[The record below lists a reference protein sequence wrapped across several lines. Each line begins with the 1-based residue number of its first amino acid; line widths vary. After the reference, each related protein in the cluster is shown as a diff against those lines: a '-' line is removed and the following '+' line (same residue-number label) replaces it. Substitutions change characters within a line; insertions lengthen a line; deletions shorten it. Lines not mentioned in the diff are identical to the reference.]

1 MTILNHLPKLRPHAF
16 RVEGLKP
23 HRHYHVRFDGVED
36 PEKRRGSFTTCASLA
51 APRRP
56 QPGDDVDGC
65 GGSLTAPYQ
74 KSFRGL
80 CLSRDTPATDKTSAA
95 DGSALLSACRE
106 ALDEAF
112 AGTDCVFHLGGQV
125 NLDAVQADAA
135 GVLAQAENAYVRG
148 DEARAGMLEDRAMQ
162 RLRDAY
168 RTHWNLPGTREVLSR
183 GGRVTVPGD
192 ADLGNTLLRNST
204 EGYVRRTL
212 RRMTQRVYR
221 EYQRQ
226 LWEPLLP
233 TAEAAVSYATAAVDS
248 TTLRFGATHPW
259 GATPGVAA
267 EARRGCAPVSS
278 HGEWHFHQW
287 CGGAV
292 GLFALDTKHERL
304 YNEGACLI
312 GEDQW
317 AALDAALDAPGL
329 RCAYVASD
337 TPFVDRSFA
346 DAAALAASDPNFSHT
361 WPARGDEL
369 LRLFQR
375 LEDWE
380 AGHAAR
386 RAFLLSGGTPCA
398 LQTELALRGAGN
410 ATAAALRA
418 AAPAPAPPAQPRRQL
433 LIHACGPVTAPSDK
447 PDFELRGTLNA
458 DYTYAHTA
466 TKRQSVS
473 IVMATWDAESA
484 QMACA
489 VVPPDGTRF
498 YAVSFLLRRRPGP
511 VRSHVDAVAATPN
524 KINAGNKPTPPT
536 GGLPP
541 PRRPAWL
548 RELVAHGGPTP
559 KADESFEEE
568 MLRGYLKVGPVRAD
582 LEAVFGDVGPGQ
594 DGPRHYAKK
603 AFGPLSHYWHNYA
616 PSQIRELCA
625 PPSVLSIEAVAARW
639 EKSGLADGFAGTTL
653 ALMDARAFVVFA
665 GECFRFG
672 LVVSGRVALSAAE
685 ASRVRFSS

>member
-1 MTILNHLPKLRPHAF
+1 MSFSR
-16 RVEGLKP
+16 
-23 HRHYHVRFDGVED
+23 HRRAIDAHR
-36 PEKRRGSFTTCASLA
+36 SLYA
-51 APRRP
+51 
-56 QPGDDVDGC
+56 

-80 CLSRDTPATDKTSAA
+80 CLARDAPATDSTSAA
-95 DGSALLSACRE
+95 DGAALLSACRE

-148 DEARAGMLEDRAMQ
+148 DEAQAGMLEDRAMQ

-183 GGRVTVPGD
+183 GGRVMVPGD
-192 ADLGNTLLRNST
+192 ADLGSTLLRNST

-292 GLFALDTKHERL
+292 GLFAFDTKHERL
-304 YNEGACLI
+304 YNSGSCLI
-312 GEDQW
+312 GADQW

-329 RCAYVASD
+329 RCVYVASD

-346 DAAALAASDPNFSHT
+346 DAAALAVSDPNFSHT

-369 LRLFQR
+369 MRLFQR

-380 AGHAAR
+380 AGGQR
-386 RAFLLSGGTPCA
+386 RAFLLSG
-398 LQTELALRGAGN
+398 LD
-410 ATAAALRA
+410 
-418 AAPAPAPPAQPRRQL
+418 PA
-433 LIHACGPVTAPSDK
+433 S
-447 PDFELRGTLNA
+447 F
-458 DYTYAHTA
+458 
-466 TKRQSVS
+466 SV
-473 IVMATWDAESA
+473 
-484 QMACA
+484 
-489 VVPPDGTRF
+489 R
-498 YAVSFLLRRRPGP
+498 
-511 VRSHVDAVAATPN
+511 
-524 KINAGNKPTPPT
+524 
-536 GGLPP
+536 
-541 PRRPAWL
+541 
-548 RELVAHGGPTP
+548 
-559 KADESFEEE
+559 
-568 MLRGYLKVGPVRAD
+568 
-582 LEAVFGDVGPGQ
+582 
-594 DGPRHYAKK
+594 
-603 AFGPLSHYWHNYA
+603 
-616 PSQIRELCA
+616 
-625 PPSVLSIEAVAARW
+625 
-639 EKSGLADGFAGTTL
+639 
-653 ALMDARAFVVFA
+653 
-665 GECFRFG
+665 
-672 LVVSGRVALSAAE
+672 
-685 ASRVRFSS
+685 

>member
-1 MTILNHLPKLRPHAF
+1 MPSN
-16 RVEGLKP
+16 
-23 HRHYHVRFDGVED
+23 
-36 PEKRRGSFTTCASLA
+36 
-51 APRRP
+51 
-56 QPGDDVDGC
+56 
-65 GGSLTAPYQ
+65 
-74 KSFRGL
+74 
-80 CLSRDTPATDKTSAA
+80 TSAA
-95 DGSALLSACRE
+95 R
-106 ALDEAF
+106 
-112 AGTDCVFHLGGQV
+112 V

-148 DEARAGMLEDRAMQ
+148 DEAQAGMLEDRAMQ

-183 GGRVTVPGD
+183 GGRVMVPGD
-192 ADLGNTLLRNST
+192 ADLGRTLLRNST

-304 YNEGACLI
+304 YNGGACLI
-312 GEDQW
+312 GDDQW

-329 RCAYVASD
+329 RCVYVASD

-346 DAAALAASDPNFSHT
+346 DAAALAAQDAHFSHT

-369 LRLFQR
+369 MRLCGCLGGRRTAAILHTDCFS
-375 LEDWE
+375 LSGGG
-380 AGHAAR
+380 ASAR

-410 ATAAALRA
+410 ATAAGRLRA

-433 LIHACGPVTAPSDK
+433 LIHACGPVTAFSSVLSELLAFVRHRETSESTPEPRPSLRRSPRNTPSASPSTRPPSPQPLTNVRTQAPSDK
-447 PDFELRGTLNA
+447 LDFELRGTLNA

-489 VVPPDGTRF
+489 VVPPDGTRLF
-498 YAVSFLLRRRPGP
+498 CRVLLTLARTGNLRDADGGA
-511 VRSHVDAVAATPN
+511 HGGDHGGACANAIDAEHAVAATPN
-524 KINAGNKPTPPT
+524 TIPNAGNSPTPPT
-536 GGLPP
+536 GPAAAQKAGLAPGARSA
-541 PRRPAWL
+541 RRPHPKSRRVLRGGDAARLPEGRARPRGPRGRFWRRGSRPGRAPAL
-548 RELVAHGGPTP
+548 REEGLRAPVALL
-559 KADESFEEE
+559 AQ
-568 MLRGYLKVGPVRAD
+568 LR
-582 LEAVFGDVGPGQ
+582 
-594 DGPRHYAKK
+594 
-603 AFGPLSHYWHNYA
+603 
-616 PSQIRELCA
+616 
-625 PPSVLSIEAVAARW
+625 AVANPRALRAAVRVIDRGRRGALAHVGAW
-639 EKSGLADGFAGTTL
+639 PATVCGHTQRSWTRGPSSCLPGSASGSGSSCRRGRAFLVRQSS
-653 ALMDARAFVVFA
+653 ARA
-665 GECFRFG
+665 
-672 LVVSGRVALSAAE
+672 
-685 ASRVRFSS
+685 